1 MTGTTIYGYK
11 PSPFDGVRSSGES
24 TNTSIG
30 FFSTTPSAQ
39 RNHVADPAQA
49 IPDLAAHAAAINL
62 VLEAYGLMKTS

>member
-1 MTGTTIYGYK
+1 MTQIRGYT
-11 PSPFDGVRSSGES
+11 PNPLDGVEGSGQVDNS
-24 TNTSIG
+24 TLG

-39 RNHVADPAQA
+39 RNHLADPAQA